1 MRCLAFFTFRIPVTT
16 CTLCLLCCF
25 ACSKTSLY
33 QQKYQ
38 SNSTLSIRG
47 RESSSPLNASENIP
61 ESRPLIS
68 DSENILEGP
77 TRLFGCGGPQ
87 LFPHSFGIEIAT
99 DVFPRMNPTIN
110 PVHSKEEII
119 ENDATIHDL
128 LVYYL
133 YFCKDIVPDD
143 FPGKTLVVSG
153 EAPYRM
159 PAGDRVY
166 YLGPRPDSP
175 NSVRVPFITALL
187 NARTHRLGPQ
197 LNEHQ
202 KIFNHALKPKNN
214 GDHFLLYAASNCVSY
229 REDALVALSRLGTVH
244 RGGQCGGGLPEGST
258 QMIKAPHFVDRDSGG
273 NANFEILQFYRF
285 ALVMENQ
292 QSDGYVTEK
301 ILNAFL
307 GGSIP
312 IYFGTTEIFEMFNP
326 NAFIYYDIDN
336 PQPAL
341 DRVAYLESNK
351 TAYESMLNDEPIL
364 ADGHHTIERF
374 FSFGYFGEGTLGRR
388 IRSMMGYESPMYHF
402 GIL

>member
-1 MRCLAFFTFRIPVTT
+1 L
-16 CTLCLLCCF
+16 
-25 ACSKTSLY
+25 KTSL
-33 QQKYQ
+33 
-38 SNSTLSIRG
+38 S
-47 RESSSPLNASENIP
+47 
-61 ESRPLIS
+61 
-68 DSENILEGP
+68 
-77 TRLFGCGGPQ
+77 
-87 LFPHSFGIEIAT
+87 
-99 DVFPRMNPTIN
+99 
-110 PVHSKEEII
+110 
-119 ENDATIHDL
+119 
-128 LVYYL
+128 
-133 YFCKDIVPDD
+133 
-143 FPGKTLVVSG
+143 
-153 EAPYRM
+153 
-159 PAGDRVY
+159 
-166 YLGPRPDSP
+166 
-175 NSVRVPFITALL
+175 ALL